1 MSREA
6 RHAPTIT
13 PESPQ
18 VPEKAQRSQR
28 GCRSAE
34 GSLEMTLSLGRYAHT
49 SWLIMS
55 RTIRVTRAHPWTTL
69 SFNYYLQIR
78 SGTPLYRVCPGK
90 GSCDSFC
97 APATTNQD
105 NIFFPHIRNVSFPV
119 AKSKRP
125 ERSLAPAPA
134 QPALATTVVSFLM
147 NIHTGP

>member
-34 GSLEMTLSLGRYAHT
+34 GSLEIALSLGRYAYT

-55 RTIRVTRAHPWTTL
+55 RTIWVTRAHLWTSL

-78 SGTPLYRVCPGK
+78 GGTPLYRVCL
-90 GSCDSFC
+90 D
-97 APATTNQD
+97 Q
-105 NIFFPHIRNVSFPV
+105 
-119 AKSKRP
+119 
-125 ERSLAPAPA
+125 ERAAVIPSVLQ
-134 QPALATTVVSFLM
+134 QPQTKITSSSRISEM
-147 NIHTGP
+147 